1 MMSFSICWCATCRT
15 MHDGLMCLAAQSPTS
30 SPPSGT
36 NAMPVASA
44 TDARSAEAVQANP
57 DSPSWPAA
65 LAQVGP
71 AQLRQVLDSLLAA
84 CSDGRR
90 RTA

>member
-15 MHDGLMCLAAQSPTS
+15 MHDGLMCLAAQSGVTTRCP
-30 SPPSGT
+30 SPVRP
-36 NAMPVASA
+36 
-44 TDARSAEAVQANP
+44 ARSAEGVHANP

>member
-1 MMSFSICWCATCRT
+1 MVSFSICWCATCRT
-15 MHDGLMCLAAQSPTS
+15 MHDGLMCLAAQS
-30 SPPSGT
+30 GVT
-36 NAMPVASA
+36 NATPVASS
-44 TDARSAEAVQANP
+44 TDSRSADSVQSDS

-71 AQLRQVLDSLLAA
+71 AQLRQVLDSLLAV

>member
-15 MHDGLMCLAAQSPTS
+15 MHDGLMCLAAQS
-30 SPPSGT
+30 GVT

-44 TDARSAEAVQANP
+44 TDARSVEAVQANP